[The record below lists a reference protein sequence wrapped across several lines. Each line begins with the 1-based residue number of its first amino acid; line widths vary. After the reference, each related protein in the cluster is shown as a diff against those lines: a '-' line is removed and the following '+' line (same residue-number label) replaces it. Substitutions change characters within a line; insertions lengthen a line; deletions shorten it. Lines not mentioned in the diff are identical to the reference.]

1 MCVLLLDTLRLFHK
15 HALLWSTLTVEIR
28 GVSGGKAAE
37 LIWGPRGSGW
47 EESGNPRFPH
57 HCPFLPQR
65 RWAEEK
71 SVPPR
76 MRIFTVFL
84 KSKPFTCDFPS
95 SVTSGNILC
104 TSSQLGLLLVT
115 PGPFQIVF
123 GKSRMCWFVWA
134 ATCRGRTAFRHGWTW
149 TSDCPQGSFSLC
161 FSVLFLFFFT
171 PEFASVLTFSSTNV
185 CGSSNASAYIV
196 LVFRTCIYSA
206 AIHSPSA
213 FQQIQCSKKVQGHFH
228 QVQTCLWIAKE
239 EERRA
244 MTRHWTW
251 SGRFLWCIRT
261 LRCKIIHEFQSPNWH
276 LDTRFLHGL

>member
-76 MRIFTVFL
+76 MWIFTVFL

-161 FSVLFLFFFT
+161 FSVLFLFFSPLSSPLSWLSQVLMYVAAVTPAPTLFWFSGHVYIQLQFT
-171 PEFASVLTFSSTNV
+171 PLQLFSRYSVARRSKVIFTKFRPASESQRRKNEGQWPDIELGQEDLFGVFVLW
-185 CGSSNASAYIV
+185 G
-196 LVFRTCIYSA
+196 
-206 AIHSPSA
+206 
-213 FQQIQCSKKVQGHFH
+213 
-228 QVQTCLWIAKE
+228 AK
-239 EERRA
+239 
-244 MTRHWTW
+244 
-251 SGRFLWCIRT
+251 
-261 LRCKIIHEFQSPNWH
+261 
-276 LDTRFLHGL
+276 